1 MTDISGST
9 ATPTDAQLLAGV
21 EAAMQGGDMAAAGRL
36 ARQALDRG
44 MSHPTLLSL
53 VGYDLFAANRPA
65 DAVPYLYRA
74 REMAPRDPNGLHLLA
89 LCLAATGRDKE
100 AVGIFEETIA
110 AAPDFAP
117 ARFNLGSVKQELGE
131 LDEARRLYREA
142 IALQPN
148 YPQALALLADLDAKA
163 GRMDEA
169 RASAERAL
177 ALDPDQF
184 PAVSALAVA
193 QMAQGDAEGA
203 AARLEAAVA
212 RGLSPRNQAIAVNML
227 GDALD
232 AQGRAEEAF
241 EAYRRSKAQFHELYA
256 SRWDRADSESPLAHA
271 RRILPAFEAVPAAA
285 WNRPT
290 APAPRDGAPS
300 AHVFLVG
307 FPRSGT
313 TLLENVLSA
322 HPQVVALEER
332 DTLLQSWLDYMIPP
346 HGLNDLANADDA
358 RLEQGRRA
366 YWERVAALEVKP
378 AGKVFIDKMPINTVQ
393 LPVIARL
400 FPDAK
405 ILFARRDP
413 RDVVLSCFRRRFGMN
428 AFMYQLTTLEGTA
441 AYYDA
446 VMALASAYVA
456 RLPLKLHVVR
466 YESLVEDFETQAR
479 AACAFV
485 GLDWSEEVKDF
496 AEKARQRSIN
506 TPSSAQ
512 VVKGLYG
519 EGAGQW
525 RRYRQGLAPVMDV
538 LKPWVE
544 TLGYPTE

>member
-1 MTDISGST
+1 MTDTSG
-9 ATPTDAQLLAGV
+9 ALTDGRLLAGV
-21 EAAMQGGDMAAAGRL
+21 EAAMQAGDMDAAARL

-44 MSHPTLLSL
+44 MNHPTLLSL
-53 VGYDLFAANRPA
+53 VGYELYAADRAA
-65 DAVPYLYRA
+65 DAVPYLFRA
-74 REMAPRDPNGLHLLA
+74 REMAPRDPNSLHLLA
-89 LCLAATGRDKE
+89 LCLAGTGRAKE

-117 ARFNLGSVKQELGE
+117 ARFNLGSLKQELGE

-142 IALQPN
+142 LEIEPN

-163 GRMDEA
+163 GRMEEA
-169 RASAERAL
+169 RAAAGRAL
-177 ALDPDQF
+177 VFDPDQF
-184 PAVSALAVA
+184 PAVSAMA
-193 QMAQGDAEGA
+193 QVEMAQGDAKGA
-203 AARLEAAVA
+203 AARLQAAVD
-212 RGLSPRNQAIAVNML
+212 RGRLSPLNEAIAVNMM

-232 AQGRAEEAF
+232 ADGRPEEAF
-241 EAYRRSKAQFHELYA
+241 EAYRRSKALFHSLYA
-256 SRWDRADSESPLAHA
+256 PRWNRGDSETPLAHA
-271 RRILPAFEAVPAAA
+271 RRILPAFEAVPADA

-290 APAPRDGAPS
+290 TPEPRDDAPS

-332 DTLLQSWLDYMIPP
+332 DTLLKSWLDYMIPP
-346 HGLNDLANADDA
+346 HGLGDLAKADEA
-358 RLEQGRRA
+358 TLEEGRRA
-366 YWERVAALEVKP
+366 YWERVAELGVDAK
-378 AGKVFIDKMPINTVQ
+378 GKVFIDKMPINTVQ

-400 FPDAK
+400 FPEAK

-456 RLPLKLHVVR
+456 RLPLKLHIVR
-466 YESLVEDFETQAR
+466 YESLVEDFEAQAR

-485 GLDWSEEVKDF
+485 GLDWSEDVRAF
-496 AEKARQRSIN
+496 AEKARARSIN

-525 RRYRQGLAPVMDV
+525 RRFRAGLEPVMG
-538 LKPWVE
+538 LLQPWAE
-544 TLGYPTE
+544 TLGYPAE